1 MRVHKRTRTGEG
13 EIIHTNETSA
23 GGGADAL
30 LVEAARLRGLPNF
43 DAAVRHYSATFVGF
57 RERTRLVSKLMA
69 YQSRFRVVGYLLH
82 LHAAN
87 QLTGDGEGVSYG
99 SLFELCV
106 RRGEASPRVVKTM
119 LALLGLGGFLE
130 TARSASDRRIKLYRP
145 TARLMDFG
153 RSWFGHT
160 AGTLDLIEPEARRR
174 ERLLAEPAFF
184 LGFLVSAGQEHADE
198 PPPADRMPEFIG
210 FFGTMEGAGAVVSAI
225 ALADIDGVPAPSRAR
240 LARQFGLS
248 KTQVA
253 RVIEAGAGLGYFEL
267 DAAAVPSPTGRL
279 RQDYRR
285 WISIELAFC
294 ARHLPMPEQP
304 VRLAIPKGAPRG
316 ESGLQGEAG
325 PAI

>member
-1 MRVHKRTRTGEG
+1 VRVHKRTRTGEG
-13 EIIHTNETSA
+13 GAIHTNEITA
-23 GGGADAL
+23 GDAADSL
-30 LVEAARLRGLPNF
+30 LVEATRLRGLPNF

-69 YQSRFRVVGYLLH
+69 HQSRFRVVGYLLH

-87 QLTGDGEGVSYG
+87 QLGGDGEGVSYG

-119 LALLGLGGFLE
+119 LALLTLGGFLE

-160 AGTLDLIEPEARRR
+160 AATLDLIEPEARRR
-174 ERLLAEPAFF
+174 ERLLTEPAFF

-210 FFGTMEGAGAVVSAI
+210 FFGAMEGAGAVISAVS
-225 ALADIDGVPAPSRAR
+225 LADIDRVPAPSRAA

-253 RVIEAGAGLGYFEL
+253 KVIEAAVSLGYFEL
-267 DAAAVPSPTGRL
+267 DATAVPRPTARL
-279 RQDYRR
+279 RHDYQR

-294 ARHLPMPEQP
+294 RRHLS
-304 VRLAIPKGAPRG
+304 VA
-316 ESGLQGEAG
+316 
-325 PAI
+325 